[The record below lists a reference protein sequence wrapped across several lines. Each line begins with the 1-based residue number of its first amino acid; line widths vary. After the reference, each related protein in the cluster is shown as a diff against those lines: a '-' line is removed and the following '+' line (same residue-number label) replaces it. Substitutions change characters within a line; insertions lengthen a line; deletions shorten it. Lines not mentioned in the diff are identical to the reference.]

1 MAAGEKG
8 ELIMRAVLL
17 SIKPEWWEKILAGE
31 KDLEIRKTAP
41 RAGAGG
47 PEPWPLLV
55 LAYVSGTGAV
65 LGQFL
70 CMGWVKSN
78 CFRYLASRSCV
89 PAEDLEK
96 YAGGKSL
103 YGWIVGE
110 AEEYGT
116 PSPLAEFGLTRPPMS
131 WQYIEIPDD
140 KEE

>member
-1 MAAGEKG
+1 MAA
-8 ELIMRAVLL
+8 
-17 SIKPEWWEKILAGE
+17 AGPGLCE
-31 KDLEIRKTAP
+31 RDRGG
-41 RAGAGG
+41 AGAV
-47 PEPWPLLV
+47 PLHGV
-55 LAYVSGTGAV
+55 G
-65 LGQFL
+65 
-70 CMGWVKSN
+70 KSN

-110 AEEYGT
+110 AEEYET

>member
-1 MAAGEKG
+1 MATGEKG
-8 ELIMRAVLL
+8 ALTMRAVLL

-41 RAGAGG
+41 RDGAGG
-47 PEPWPLLV
+47 PDPWPLLV

-110 AEEYGT
+110 AEEYDT
-116 PSPLAEFGLTRPPMS
+116 PSPLAEFGLNRPPMS
-131 WQYIEIPDD
+131 WQYVEVPDLED
-140 KEE
+140 E

>member
-1 MAAGEKG
+1 
-8 ELIMRAVLL
+8 MRAVLL

-41 RAGAGG
+41 RDGAGG
-47 PEPWPLLV
+47 PDPWPLLV

-70 CMGWVKSN
+70 CMGWVKS
-78 CFRYLASRSCV
+78 
-89 PAEDLEK
+89 K

-110 AEEYGT
+110 AEEYET

>member
-1 MAAGEKG
+1 MERQPPAQDERHQPG
-8 ELIMRAVLL
+8 R
-17 SIKPEWWEKILAGE
+17 
-31 KDLEIRKTAP
+31 
-41 RAGAGG
+41 
-47 PEPWPLLV
+47 
-55 LAYVSGTGAV
+55 
-65 LGQFL
+65 
-70 CMGWVKSN
+70 
-78 CFRYLASRSCV
+78 ASRSCV

-110 AEEYGT
+110 AEEYET